1 MVWWCCGGAS
11 SAKKPIGIRTEDRA
25 RLNVTFDTGVM
36 CWLSPKNRLSDA
48 KVQPDMQL
56 LSVLLSFWRYFPF
69 FSVSCDVT
77 SVSARLK
84 APVVHC
90 RIWRSAGKDLGFFT
104 TFFRFFGF
112 KRFFRF

>member
-1 MVWWCCGGAS
+1 MPTLLMLLLVLVVVVVMVWWCCGGAS

-69 FSVSCDVT
+69 F
-77 SVSARLK
+77 
-84 APVVHC
+84 
-90 RIWRSAGKDLGFFT
+90 
-104 TFFRFFGF
+104 FRFV
-112 KRFFRF
+112 